1 MVRLFLISGAAK
13 APCAT
18 PFLGGWGL
26 HRYDK
31 SMSNDKFS
39 VEESAA
45 LLHAIFPNYPDMLG
59 MKPAPEVGAFL
70 WTLRAGEPWQ
80 TGVERTSTNQIV
92 CQ

>member
-1 MVRLFLISGAAK
+1 
-13 APCAT
+13 
-18 PFLGGWGL
+18 
-26 HRYDK
+26 
-31 SMSNDKFS
+31 MSDDKFS

-45 LLHAIFPNYPDMLG
+45 LLHAIFPNYPDILG

-80 TGVERTSTNQIV
+80 TGAERTGTNQIA

>member
-1 MVRLFLISGAAK
+1 MVRLFLICGAAK

-45 LLHAIFPNYPDMLG
+45 LLHAIFPNYPDILRDE
-59 MKPAPEVGAFL
+59 A
-70 WTLRAGEPWQ
+70 RAGGWS
-80 TGVERTSTNQIV
+80 VLVDLASRRAVANWRRTH
-92 CQ
+92 